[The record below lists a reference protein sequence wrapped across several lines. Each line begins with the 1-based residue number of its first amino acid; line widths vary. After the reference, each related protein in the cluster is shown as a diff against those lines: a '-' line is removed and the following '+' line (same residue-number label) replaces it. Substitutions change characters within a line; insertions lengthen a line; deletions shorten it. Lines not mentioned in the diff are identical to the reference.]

1 MGFGFA
7 SVTTP
12 MQLIQD
18 WKHTCQCAGLV
29 GKAFMAFES
38 IGWFG
43 YFGFPESARPWQNQL
58 LWDKSSSCSID
69 INQSWICGILY
80 AIFGYQVFA
89 ESSQHSLITARRP
102 LSVLQTAF
110 LDSLGADV
118 ERLKGCLQPV
128 RPACLFLGFILPPA
142 ITSQSTRC

>member
-1 MGFGFA
+1 MLYYRQIYKGKSRLGCSA
-7 SVTTP
+7 RTNTGLQTAVT
-12 MQLIQD
+12 QI
-18 WKHTCQCAGLV
+18 CQCAGLV

-80 AIFGYQVFA
+80 AIFGYQVITK
-89 ESSQHSLITARRP
+89 SSKRNLNHSGMQPVSVPQNEFVLM
-102 LSVLQTAF
+102 LSV
-110 LDSLGADV
+110 
-118 ERLKGCLQPV
+118 
-128 RPACLFLGFILPPA
+128 
-142 ITSQSTRC
+142 

>member
-1 MGFGFA
+1 MKLFA
-7 SVTTP
+7 WCVIDRFVQGKSGLGCFDTSTNTGLQTAVT
-12 MQLIQD
+12 QIY
-18 WKHTCQCAGLV
+18 QCAGLV

-80 AIFGYQVFA
+80 AIFGYQVITKSSKGNLNQA
-89 ESSQHSLITARRP
+89 QLESKWNATNL
-102 LSVLQTAF
+102 
-110 LDSLGADV
+110 
-118 ERLKGCLQPV
+118 CL
-128 RPACLFLGFILPPA
+128 RM
-142 ITSQSTRC
+142 